1 MILSSS
7 LIWFL
12 VGVAFLI
19 AELGLSGFIL
29 LFFTVGCWIVSLVT
43 WIFDIELTS
52 QILIFTVSSLTLL
65 FTLRKYSLKIFKG
78 KTRDSIDDHYTD
90 SKIGKT
96 ATVTKKISPN
106 MPGEIK
112 AMGSF
117 WRAIAEEAIEEG
129 QSVLIE
135 SQESEDGLTF
145 RVKHVKG
152 GQNE

>member
-19 AELGLSGFIL
+19 AELAVPGFIL
-29 LFFTVGCWIVSLVT
+29 IFFTAGCWIAALAA
-43 WIFDIELTS
+43 WAFDLEITR
-52 QILIFTVSSLTLL
+52 QILIFVVSSLALL

-78 KTRDSIDDHYTD
+78 KIRDEVDDHYMD

-96 ATVTKKISPN
+96 AIVTQIITPN
-106 MPGEIK
+106 VPGEIK
-112 AMGSF
+112 VMGSF
-117 WRAIAEEAIEEG
+117 WRAVAEMEIEEG

-145 RVKHVKG
+145 KVKPV
-152 GQNE
+152 

>member
-19 AELGLSGFIL
+19 AELAVPGFIL
-29 LFFTVGCWIVSLVT
+29 IFFTAGSWIAALVT
-43 WIFDIELTS
+43 WLFDIELTS
-52 QILIFTVSSLTLL
+52 QILIFLVSSLILL

-78 KTRDSIDDHYTD
+78 KTRDGVDDHYTD

-96 ATVTKKISPN
+96 AIVTKTITPN

-112 AMGSF
+112 VMGSF
-117 WRAIAEEAIEEG
+117 WRAISDINIEEG
-129 QSVLIE
+129 QSVLIR

-145 RVKHVKG
+145 KVKLL
-152 GQNE
+152 

>member
-1 MILSSS
+1 MILSPS

-12 VGVAFLI
+12 IGVAFLI
-19 AELGLSGFIL
+19 AEIALSGFIL
-29 LFFTVGCWIVSLVT
+29 IFFTAGCWIVALVT
-43 WIFDIELTS
+43 WLFDFELTI
-52 QILIFTVSSLTLL
+52 QILVFIVSSLTLL
-65 FTLRKYSLKIFKG
+65 FTLRKYSLKIFQG

-96 ATVTKKISPN
+96 AIVTKTISPN

-129 QSVLIE
+129 QTVLIE

-145 RVKHVKG
+145 WVKPL
-152 GQNE
+152 

>member
-12 VGVAFLI
+12 IGVAFLI
-19 AELGLSGFIL
+19 AEIGLSGFIL
-29 LFFTVGCWIVSLVT
+29 IFFTAGCWIVAFVT
-43 WIFDIELTS
+43 WLFDIELTI
-52 QILIFTVSSLTLL
+52 QILLFIVSSLTLL
-65 FTLRKYSLKIFKG
+65 FTLRKYSLKIFQG
-78 KTRDSIDDHYTD
+78 KTRDSVDDRYTD

-96 ATVTKKISPN
+96 AIVTKTISPN

-129 QSVLIE
+129 QTVLIE

-145 RVKHVKG
+145 WVKPL
-152 GQNE
+152 